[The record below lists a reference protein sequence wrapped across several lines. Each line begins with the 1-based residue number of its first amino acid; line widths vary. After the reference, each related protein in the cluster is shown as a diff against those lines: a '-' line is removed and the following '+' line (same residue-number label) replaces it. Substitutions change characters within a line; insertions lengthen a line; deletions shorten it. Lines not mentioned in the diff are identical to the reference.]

1 MKFKEQ
7 VLLVPSS
14 LVFIFFTLGFLL
26 VRAENPES
34 ETPSQ
39 MLAYPCF
46 FKKDAN
52 PAVIDLICEIFDF
65 EAGLFL
71 TKLGG

>member
-14 LVFIFFTLGFLL
+14 LVFILLTL
-26 VRAENPES
+26 AENPES

-52 PAVIDLICEIFDF
+52 PVVIDLICEIFH
-65 EAGLFL
+65 L
-71 TKLGG
+71 KLDHF